1 MPGMYS
7 SKGRYALRVMA
18 DLAVHEGWVSLG
30 DIAARQNI
38 SRKYLEQVMQLMRKA
53 GFVESQRGK
62 AGGYRLTRL
71 PECYTL
77 VEIIQAAEG
86 SEGMTSC
93 ADCLIEGESE
103 ENCANSCGLAPV
115 WQDIDSL
122 TSAYL
127 AGKTLADVV
136 APRCS
141 QGEGDPE
148 ASQT

>member
-1 MPGMYS
+1 MPGMFS

-18 DLAVHEGWVSLG
+18 DLAVHDGWVSLG

-38 SRKYLEQVMQLMRKA
+38 SRKYLEQVIQLMRKA

-71 PECYTL
+71 PESYTL

-86 SEGMTSC
+86 AEGMIAC
-93 ADCLIEGESE
+93 ADCSVEGESDE
-103 ENCANSCGLAPV
+103 SCANSCGLAPV

-136 APRCS
+136 APHCP
-141 QGEGDPE
+141 QGDGEPE
-148 ASQT
+148 A